1 MCGSNTFQYFQSMYV
16 ESWFCCRDWS
26 LPDVLHLNYHIV
38 ASDMN
43 NVQVQWFGCF
53 VLSEVWADTL
63 SLISLNSFTKMRRQ
77 GLCTLIEYCVAWKIY
92 KMRTKKFRSL
102 RLHEKAYYLL
112 FVILVFGSSFSAVT
126 GALDISGK
134 HIFLAQV
141 LRQREENM
149 AENIITIPF
158 ISLSYNII
166 TISGHY
172 CLV

>member
-1 MCGSNTFQYFQSMYV
+1 
-16 ESWFCCRDWS
+16 
-26 LPDVLHLNYHIV
+26 
-38 ASDMN
+38 
-43 NVQVQWFGCF
+43 
-53 VLSEVWADTL
+53 
-63 SLISLNSFTKMRRQ
+63 
-77 GLCTLIEYCVAWKIY
+77 
-92 KMRTKKFRSL
+92 MRTKKFRSL